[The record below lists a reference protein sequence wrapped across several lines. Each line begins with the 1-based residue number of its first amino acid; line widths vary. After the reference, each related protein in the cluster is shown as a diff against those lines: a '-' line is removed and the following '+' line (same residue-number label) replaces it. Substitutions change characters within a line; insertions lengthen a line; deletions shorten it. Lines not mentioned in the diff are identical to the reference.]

1 MQTVCKGSKVPW
13 SGFVLTGGRV
23 VEASTHGGGL
33 VALTQELL
41 VLLLFGAT
49 MPVAVQDKK

>member
-1 MQTVCKGSKVPW
+1 MQTVCQGSKVPW